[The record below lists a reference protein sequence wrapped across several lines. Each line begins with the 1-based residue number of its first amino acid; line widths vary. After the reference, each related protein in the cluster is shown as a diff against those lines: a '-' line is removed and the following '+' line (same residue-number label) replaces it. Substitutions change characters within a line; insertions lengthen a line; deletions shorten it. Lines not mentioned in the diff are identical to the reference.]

1 MSRIRIRHST
11 GFRYE
16 GDVHTSYNEARML
29 PAAANGQYV
38 LFSHLDVLPSTSTH
52 SYVDYWGTKV
62 TAFEVLKSHHELSLT
77 ASSLIEVTPR
87 PDRGIE
93 PVGWSEIDAARERS
107 VELVEFTEQTE
118 LTVPP
123 AEVVALAES
132 ARASNASPAAAATEI
147 LSAVHRSVE
156 YEAGVTGVRTTAV
169 EAWEVRRGVCQDI
182 SHIALGALRASGIP
196 SRYVSGY
203 LHPQPDAPF
212 GVTVD
217 GESHAWVEYWDG
229 AWRGW
234 DPTNDV
240 EIGERHV
247 LVGHGR
253 DYNDVPPLRG
263 VYAGSFTSEMFV
275 KVEITREA

>member
-16 GDVHTSYNEARML
+16 GDVNTSYNEARML

-38 LFSHLDVLPSTSTH
+38 LYSHLDVLPSTSTH

-77 ASSLIEVTPR
+77 ASSLVEVTPR
-87 PDRGIE
+87 DPADGERLD
-93 PVGWSEIDAARERS
+93 WDEIDAARERS
-107 VELVEFTEQTE
+107 VALVEHTEQTP
-118 LTVPP
+118 LTAPH
-123 AEVVALAES
+123 AEVVRIAHEAKS
-132 ARASNASPAAAATEI
+132 VAGTPSRAAAEI
-147 LSAVHRSVE
+147 LAAVNRSVE
-156 YEAGVTGVRTTAV
+156 YEAGVTGVRTTAE

-182 SHIALGALRASGIP
+182 SHIALGALREIGIP
-196 SRYVSGY
+196 ARYVSGY
-203 LHPQPDAPF
+203 LHPMPDAPL
-212 GVTVD
+212 GLTVD

-229 AWRGW
+229 EWRGW

-240 EIGERHV
+240 PIGERHV
-247 LVGHGR
+247 LVGNGR